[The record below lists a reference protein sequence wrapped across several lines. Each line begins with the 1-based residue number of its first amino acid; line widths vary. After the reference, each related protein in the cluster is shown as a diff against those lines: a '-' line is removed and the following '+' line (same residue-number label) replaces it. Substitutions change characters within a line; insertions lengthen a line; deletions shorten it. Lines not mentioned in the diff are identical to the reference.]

1 MEEMGLLMNAPENP
15 THGGIHHVKL
25 PVTDLERSTAWYTA
39 VLGAHRLNELDH
51 RRPDGT
57 LFAVILDVPG
67 LAGRVELRLDP
78 ATARALNGYDF
89 LTLAIADRAALD
101 DWIARLDALGV
112 EHSPPIVAL
121 VGWLLVVAD
130 PDGLR
135 LRFYT
140 TEPHRLG
147 ESAVEFD
154 SPWLGAGPIAEP
166 ADASSVVCN
175 IGRLTALPGHGDEV
189 ACLMHSVAEAT
200 RQEDGCLAYRVH
212 RAKDDPNT
220 TVVYESW
227 ASPAAMTAHHETAHM
242 NAFEKAAVSLVEWP
256 PKMELLTPVA

>member
-1 MEEMGLLMNAPENP
+1 MSTPENP
-15 THGGIHHVKL
+15 AHGGIHHIKL
-25 PVTDLERSTAWYTA
+25 PVTDLERSAAWYQA
-39 VLGAHRLNELDH
+39 VLGGRRVSELDH

-67 LAGRVELRLDP
+67 LAGRLELRLDP

-89 LTLAIADRAALD
+89 LTLAIADRSSLD
-101 DWIARLDALGV
+101 DWVFRLDALGID
-112 EHSPPIVAL
+112 HSPPIVAL

-154 SPWLGAGPIAEP
+154 SPWLGTGPAAEP
-166 ADASSVVCN
+166 AGTNDDGSVVCN
-175 IGRLTALPGHGDEV
+175 IGRLVALPGHADEV
-189 ACLMHSVAEAT
+189 HSLMHAVAEAT

-212 RAKDDPNT
+212 HSKDDPNT

-227 ASPAAMTAHHETAHM
+227 ASPAAMAAHHETAHM
-242 NAFEKAAVSLVEWP
+242 DAFQKAAASLVEWP
-256 PKMELLTPVA
+256 PRMELLTLDA